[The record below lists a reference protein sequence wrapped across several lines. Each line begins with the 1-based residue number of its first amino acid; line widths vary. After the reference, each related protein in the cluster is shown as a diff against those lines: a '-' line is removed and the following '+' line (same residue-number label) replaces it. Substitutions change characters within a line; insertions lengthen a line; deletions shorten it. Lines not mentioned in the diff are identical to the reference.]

1 MRENTAMKTPRH
13 HFPRAAATVM
23 LAALVVACG
32 DGASSDPAQDAAD
45 VAKIRATHDTPP
57 VMPIAPQ
64 RISYGDVEE
73 NNLFGVSC
81 AFAPGNGMA
90 VMMMAMP
97 DRAYMKLDGEIVS
110 FAADKGSA
118 RMPLGTWAHYDGRE
132 YAIRIAEPEG
142 EGPQDGIARVS
153 WTGSIAV
160 LDGKNRPVYEET
172 GTLQCGS

>member
-1 MRENTAMKTPRH
+1 MA
-13 HFPRAAATVM
+13 
-23 LAALVVACG
+23 LAACG
-32 DGASSDPAQDAAD
+32 DGASFDPARDAAD

-57 VMPIAPQ
+57 VMPIAPE
-64 RISYGDVEE
+64 RISYSDVED

-97 DRAYMKLDGEIVS
+97 DRAYMKLDGKIVS

-118 RMPLGTWAHYDGRE
+118 AMPLGTWAQYDGRE
-132 YAIRIAEPEG
+132 YAIRIAQPEG
-142 EGPQDGIARVS
+142 EAPQDGISRVS
-153 WTGSIAV
+153 WNGSIAV
-160 LDGKNRPVYEET
+160 VDGRNRPVYEES